1 MRSIDVVFPV
11 IMDIVDSRKLAD
23 RESAQAA
30 IESVCAVVERHRP
43 ALQPWLATVG
53 DEFQAVYPTLHEAL
67 CATALLRLI
76 LPADIDCRFGIGRGS
91 IQPVS
96 SISAARIQDGSGWW
110 AARAAIDEARQR
122 EKARNPTL
130 RSWFHGSGAGDEQ
143 TAVTNAY
150 LLTRDQLISSLN
162 PKTRRYTSGL
172 LLGQTQSSIAR
183 AEGVTQ
189 SAVSQALKNSGAG
202 TLIAAMELLDTAPEP
217 RTRVQ
222 R

>member
-30 IESVCAVVERHRP
+30 IESVCAVVERQLP
-43 ALQPWLATVG
+43 ALQPWQATVG

-67 CATALLRLI
+67 CATTLLRLS

-130 RSWFHGSGAGDEQ
+130 RSWFQSSGAGDEQ

-162 PKTRRYTSGL
+162 PKTRRYASGL